1 MIRVS
6 DLGRFLASILGPLG
20 MIFDIYSSLI
30 FGCFFGCI
38 FHGARH
44 QNCPQMA
51 PQMDRESQKI
61 ETCVLWFG
69 LGGLDSNLTPFLV
82 HFGRHLGR
90 FGHLLAAIWDHFWTC
105 LVSFGHL
112 LVII

>member
-1 MIRVS
+1 MA
-6 DLGRFLASILGPLG
+6 LGTKSVPKWLPKWTENLK
-20 MIFDIYSSLI
+20 
-30 FGCFFGCI
+30 
-38 FHGARH
+38 
-44 QNCPQMA
+44 
-51 PQMDRESQKI
+51 KI